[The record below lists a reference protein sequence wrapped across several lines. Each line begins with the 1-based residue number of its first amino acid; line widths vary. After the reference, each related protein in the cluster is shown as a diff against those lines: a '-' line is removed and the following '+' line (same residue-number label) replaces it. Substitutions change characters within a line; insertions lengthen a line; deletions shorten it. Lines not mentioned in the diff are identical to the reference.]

1 VKTLAKL
8 GFGLSRKEIL
18 ELVGQFVRTNK
29 VKTPFKEGIPAE
41 DWFLNLKKRH
51 NLSIRKPEPR
61 YARKKAATDTFI
73 MYGYFKYCDQV
84 GPGRE
89 T

>member
-61 YARKKAATDTFI
+61 YARKKAAT
-73 MYGYFKYCDQV
+73 
-84 GPGRE
+84 E
-89 T
+89 TKRQ